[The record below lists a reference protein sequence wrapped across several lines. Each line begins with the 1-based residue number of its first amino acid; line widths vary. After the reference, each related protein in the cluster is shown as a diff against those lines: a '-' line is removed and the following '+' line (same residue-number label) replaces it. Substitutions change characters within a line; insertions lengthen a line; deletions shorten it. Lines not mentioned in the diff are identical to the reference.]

1 MDNTQITVLVE
12 HCVMQITPDPFFDNS
27 TLANIRKL
35 FRYVFQEPDRNTEAI
50 AALGRY
56 LPAKVAETKAAWGD
70 ASVAYVNG
78 YVDTKFRYE
87 LEYLE
92 KQTIERA
99 NKKLLAIERAN
110 KKLLAAVKHA
120 KVKHEKYQKI
130 LTAFEA
136 VKNKTPNVSNENN

>member
-12 HCVMQITPDPFFDNS
+12 HCVIQITPDPFFDNS

-78 YVDTKFRYE
+78 YVDTKYWYE
-87 LEYLE
+87 LGYLEYLE
-92 KQTIERA
+92 KQT
-99 NKKLLAIERAN
+99 IERAN

-136 VKNKTPNVSNENN
+136 VNNKTPNVSNENN